1 MMASNF
7 QQKIRYPL
15 TYGQNLR
22 RKRQKNGIT
31 PAALR
36 SFVPILQSVLLSDLK
51 VPSIDVLTGLSR
63 PGMDKKNFLVTFTF
77 YMY

>member
-1 MMASNF
+1 M
-7 QQKIRYPL
+7 
-15 TYGQNLR
+15 R

-63 PGMDKKNFLVTFTF
+63 PGMEKTFLVTFTF
-77 YMY
+77 YLYLQNKKNIENKTKNLQKL